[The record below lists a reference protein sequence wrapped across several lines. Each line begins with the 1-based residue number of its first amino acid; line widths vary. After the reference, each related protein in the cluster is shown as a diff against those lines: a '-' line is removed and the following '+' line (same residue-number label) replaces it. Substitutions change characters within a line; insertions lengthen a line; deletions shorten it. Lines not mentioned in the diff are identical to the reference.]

1 MGVDRRSELQAALQ
15 AKRDEISSSKAR
27 TEAAQGQLATVRGE
41 RDRLDAQITASY
53 EELALRIDGSLHE
66 ELESWRQ
73 RFAGARDALHRAE
86 HDRDELLRRA
96 QLKGEGDAK
105 QLARAGS
112 PPRAPMTE
120 EERALVQKRIAKG
133 KDTLEKRMTVG
144 GLAPEVTKAEL
155 RAHFAAYGAVT
166 EVHIEAD
173 YVTKA
178 SKGHGH
184 VTYAAGVSIDAVQ
197 AASHE
202 LRGQRLELGRPT
214 FREKPPD
221 RDHIVDGML
230 WENVGRIHRFSAK
243 ARTTVPATYVKVKAG
258 DHVGKV
264 GRLDRE
270 KKSKVA
276 VTLFPEGQLEV
287 AADAVAVKR
296 KLRMSDSAV
305 AEAQY
310 EKWAREHGVGE
321 KYKEAHAAKQ
331 KAAAEAKRKAE
342 AEAKKK
348 ASAKSRADA
357 PEGLP
362 HGWVR
367 TDDKKYS
374 GPGGATART
383 AADAWWYYKLAEQE
397 RARKRGLEKLHAQYA
412 PPTGRRPASA
422 PGGAAGATTQH
433 KRKKPTS
440 ERAEEVVVTCP
451 KGAAAGSEID
461 VRLADG
467 CVITVEVPAG
477 IKPGQKFTICVL
489 PDAETEAR
497 VAAEDAERK
506 AAAAEARAKA
516 EARAREIAKKE
527 KAQADAKKRAADDAK
542 QKKAA
547 TLLQA
552 RHRGTAARRRGA
564 KLAAAKQG
572 EAERKAAPS
581 VDLTAV

>member
-1 MGVDRRSELQAALQ
+1 MVDRRSELQAALQ

-105 QLARAGS
+105 LLARAGS

-166 EVHIEAD
+166 EVHIETD

-296 KLRMSDSAV
+296 KLRMSDAAV

-412 PPTGRRPASA
+412 PPTGRRPGSA
-422 PGGAAGATTQH
+422 PGAAAGTTTQH

-527 KAQADAKKRAADDAK
+527 KAAADAKKRAADDAK

>member
-1 MGVDRRSELQAALQ
+1 MVDRRSELQAALQ

-105 QLARAGS
+105 LLARAGS

-166 EVHIEAD
+166 EVHIETD

-422 PGGAAGATTQH
+422 PGAAGAATQH

-527 KAQADAKKRAADDAK
+527 KAAADAKKRAADDAK

>member
-1 MGVDRRSELQAALQ
+1 MEPHRHPHG
-15 AKRDEISSSKAR
+15 SSSLYR
-27 TEAAQGQLATVRGE
+27 
-41 RDRLDAQITASY
+41 Y
-53 EELALRIDGSLHE
+53 
-66 ELESWRQ
+66 
-73 RFAGARDALHRAE
+73 
-86 HDRDELLRRA
+86 
-96 QLKGEGDAK
+96 
-105 QLARAGS
+105 
-112 PPRAPMTE
+112 
-120 EERALVQKRIAKG
+120 
-133 KDTLEKRMTVG
+133 
-144 GLAPEVTKAEL
+144 
-155 RAHFAAYGAVT
+155 
-166 EVHIEAD
+166 
-173 YVTKA
+173 
-178 SKGHGH
+178 
-184 VTYAAGVSIDAVQ
+184 
-197 AASHE
+197 
-202 LRGQRLELGRPT
+202 
-214 FREKPPD
+214 
-221 RDHIVDGML
+221 
-230 WENVGRIHRFSAK
+230 
-243 ARTTVPATYVKVKAG
+243 
-258 DHVGKV
+258 
-264 GRLDRE
+264 
-270 KKSKVA
+270 
-276 VTLFPEGQLEV
+276 
-287 AADAVAVKR
+287 
-296 KLRMSDSAV
+296 
-305 AEAQY
+305 
-310 EKWAREHGVGE
+310 
-321 KYKEAHAAKQ
+321 AAKQ

-422 PGGAAGATTQH
+422 PGAAAGATTQH

-527 KAQADAKKRAADDAK
+527 KAAGRREEA
-542 QKKAA
+542 
-547 TLLQA
+547 
-552 RHRGTAARRRGA
+552 GRRRRQAEEGRH
-564 KLAAAKQG
+564 LAAGAPPRHGGAPPDRQAGGG
-572 EAERKAAPS
+572 EAGRGGAQGG
-581 VDLTAV
+581 AVGRPHGGVEMCCVEIRY

>member
-1 MGVDRRSELQAALQ
+1 MSRRSELQAALQ

-27 TEAAQGQLATVRGE
+27 TEAAQSQLATVRGE

-105 QLARAGS
+105 LLARAGS

-144 GLAPEVTKAEL
+144 GLAPEVTKAAL

-166 EVHIEAD
+166 EVHIATD

-202 LRGQRLELGRPT
+202 LRGQRVELGRPT

-310 EKWAREHGVGE
+310 EKWARAHGVGE
-321 KYKEAHAAKQ
+321 KYKEA
-331 KAAAEAKRKAE
+331 
-342 AEAKKK
+342 
-348 ASAKSRADA
+348 
-357 PEGLP
+357 
-362 HGWVR
+362 
-367 TDDKKYS
+367 
-374 GPGGATART
+374 
-383 AADAWWYYKLAEQE
+383 
-397 RARKRGLEKLHAQYA
+397 YA
-412 PPTGRRPASA
+412 
-422 PGGAAGATTQH
+422 
-433 KRKKPTS
+433 
-440 ERAEEVVVTCP
+440 
-451 KGAAAGSEID
+451 
-461 VRLADG
+461 
-467 CVITVEVPAG
+467 
-477 IKPGQKFTICVL
+477 
-489 PDAETEAR
+489 
-497 VAAEDAERK
+497 
-506 AAAAEARAKA
+506 
-516 EARAREIAKKE
+516 
-527 KAQADAKKRAADDAK
+527 
-542 QKKAA
+542 
-547 TLLQA
+547 
-552 RHRGTAARRRGA
+552 GTRRGPC
-564 KLAAAKQG
+564 
-572 EAERKAAPS
+572 R
-581 VDLTAV
+581 LTYTHNP